1 MTARDILNVVVRTGA
16 IRNVPQTNE
25 PHIIHNYVDWD
36 KANTEL
42 LLMFR
47 IGLDTELEVNEE

>member
-47 IGLDTELEVNEE
+47 IGLDTELEVN

>member
-16 IRNVPQTNE
+16 IRNVPQTN
-25 PHIIHNYVDWD
+25 HNYVDWD

>member
-16 IRNVPQTNE
+16 VKVTNSALDE
-25 PHIIHNYVDWD
+25 HMYVDWD